1 MVPMQLKVELKS
13 ATTTSGVLF
22 VMIPGELLMLAWLVD
37 RLDFLLQVRLR
48 FNIMS
53 NSSNL
58 CCDCTG
64 AVAVSF
70 AGFGQGT
77 GPILLDN
84 VACTGVE
91 PRLWDCTNNGV
102 GVHNCGHSEDAGV
115 RCQSNNGSMY
125 EIYIGLLTF
134 IEL

>member
-13 ATTTSGVLF
+13 VTTTSGVLS
-22 VMIPGELLMLAWLVD
+22 VMMPGELLMLVWLVD
-37 RLDFLLQVRLR
+37 RLDFQLKVQIRDHKLL
-48 FNIMS
+48 
-53 NSSNL
+53 NL
-58 CCDCTG
+58 LSIFSYGYHAG

-84 VACTGVE
+84 VACTGTE
-91 PRLWDCTNNGV
+91 PRLWDCNNNGV

-115 RCQSNNGSMY
+115 RCQLVNASTY
-125 EIYIGLLTF
+125 EV
-134 IEL
+134 